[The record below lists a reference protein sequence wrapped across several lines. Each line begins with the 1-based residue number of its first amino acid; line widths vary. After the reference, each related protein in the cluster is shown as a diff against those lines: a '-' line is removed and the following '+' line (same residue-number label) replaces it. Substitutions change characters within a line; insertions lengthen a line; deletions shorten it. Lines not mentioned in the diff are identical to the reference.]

1 MPMNQKRYMKL
12 LKIKP
17 HFLYAC
23 MMGFFVVTVEAQ
35 MDTLNLGAP
44 QEISA
49 RAMALGGSYTAV
61 ANDFS
66 ALYYNAAGLSS
77 VKRHEF
83 SFTLNQTMLS
93 TSSQITGYPK
103 SIIDKQE
110 LGIQSIGF
118 LWPLPVTRG
127 GLTFAFGYYSPRNFI
142 DASTYND
149 AKSITNGQYKYEAEG
164 TVDQYRFGFG
174 LDVAP
179 DVSLGLAVSHTSGE
193 ERIQITD
200 SVVSRGVNSYTGWNL
215 EPSLMIKLTPWVKLG
230 ASLIVWDIASVD
242 EHQETQGIVTAYD
255 ATLNV
260 RNPYQL
266 KLGLSYQ
273 GNDLLVAADY
283 KMNFWEQYR
292 YSMDNVSFQEG
303 AGYRNEYTLS
313 AGVEKY
319 ISHWNTVLRG
329 GYSYNNIL
337 DYGLTPI
344 YNRHRVS
351 AGIGFL
357 LSGSVNIDLGY
368 SYAFWESQE
377 NDLYIEDREQRAMFT
392 LGYRY

>member
-1 MPMNQKRYMKL
+1 M
-12 LKIKP
+12 
-17 HFLYAC
+17 
-23 MMGFFVVTVEAQ
+23 
-35 MDTLNLGAP
+35 
-44 QEISA
+44 
-49 RAMALGGSYTAV
+49 
-61 ANDFS
+61 
-66 ALYYNAAGLSS
+66 
-77 VKRHEF
+77 
-83 SFTLNQTMLS
+83 
-93 TSSQITGYPK
+93 
-103 SIIDKQE
+103 
-110 LGIQSIGF
+110 
-118 LWPLPVTRG
+118 
-127 GLTFAFGYYSPRNFI
+127 
-142 DASTYND
+142 
-149 AKSITNGQYKYEAEG
+149 
-164 TVDQYRFGFG
+164 
-174 LDVAP
+174 
-179 DVSLGLAVSHTSGE
+179 
-193 ERIQITD
+193 
-200 SVVSRGVNSYTGWNL
+200 
-215 EPSLMIKLTPWVKLG
+215 
-230 ASLIVWDIASVD
+230 
-242 EHQETQGIVTAYD
+242 
-255 ATLNV
+255 
-260 RNPYQL
+260 
-266 KLGLSYQ
+266 
-273 GNDLLVAADY
+273 LVAADY